1 MRKASFLPM
10 FGIVNDNVKVVRS
23 RVAVSLEHKNTY
35 YIYRKSE
42 ERSSRLEIS
51 NINNIYTSVIYM
63 VMRKCLRTIVC
74 FQVRL

>member
-10 FGIVNDNVKVVRS
+10 FGIVNDNIKVVRS

-42 ERSSRLEIS
+42 ERSSRLEMS
-51 NINNIYTSVIYM
+51 NINSIYTSVMYM
-63 VMRKCLRTIVC
+63 DMKKCLRTFVYY
-74 FQVRL
+74 FAV